1 MLLLQTAVSRDST
14 VAGEALAAALA
25 GVRGNDACADCGAR
39 GPEWASL
46 NLGVLFCAACSGVHR
61 HLGVHISKV
70 WKIVARSHE
79 TSAMCAVSCQH
90 HATTVPASLCA
101 PAHVQPEFARRTCCF
116 L

>member
-1 MLLLQTAVSRDST
+1 LSNTVIPTLFTRTCPLLLLQTAVSRDST

-70 WKIVARSHE
+70 
-79 TSAMCAVSCQH
+79 CQI
-90 HATTVPASLCA
+90 AASMSK
-101 PAHVQPEFARRTCCF
+101 P
-116 L
+116 

>member
-1 MLLLQTAVSRDST
+1 MSRDST

-70 WKIVARSHE
+70 PWKPSSLKPDA
-79 TSAMCAVSCQH
+79 SAMCA
-90 HATTVPASLCA
+90 
-101 PAHVQPEFARRTCCF
+101 E
-116 L
+116 